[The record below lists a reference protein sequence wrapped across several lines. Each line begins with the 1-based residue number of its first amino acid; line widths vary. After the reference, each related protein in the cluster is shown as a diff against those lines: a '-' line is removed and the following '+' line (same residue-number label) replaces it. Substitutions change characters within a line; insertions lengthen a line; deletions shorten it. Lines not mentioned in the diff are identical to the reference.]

1 MNAQVEL
8 NLALL
13 LFLPWFAILGALF
26 WIYPRAPRTL
36 PRWLFDMGSLTLA
49 TVAAA
54 LGMYWSMVNAD
65 PTAGPIWKQVLASTV
80 SYGLFLLVMTVAIF
94 VRGRLITGPYRAA
107 LTRASGS
114 VSPSG
119 TTS

>member
-8 NLALL
+8 NLALI
-13 LFLPWFAILGALF
+13 LFLPWFLILGVLF

-36 PRWLFDMGSLTLA
+36 PRWLFDVGSLTLA

-54 LGMYWSMVNAD
+54 LGMYWSMYNAD

-80 SYGLFLLVMTVAIF
+80 SYGLFLGVMTAAIF
-94 VRGRLITGPYRAA
+94 ARGRFITGPYRAA
-107 LTRASGS
+107 LARSSES
-114 VSPSG
+114 VSLSG
-119 TTS
+119 TTP

>member
-13 LFLPWFAILGALF
+13 LFLPWFLILGVLF

-36 PRWLFDMGSLTLA
+36 PRWLFDVGSLTLA

-54 LGMYWSMVNAD
+54 LGMYWSMYNAD
-65 PTAGPIWKQVLASTV
+65 PAAGPIWKQVLASTV
-80 SYGLFLLVMTVAIF
+80 SYGLFLGVMTAAIF
-94 VRGRLITGPYRAA
+94 LRCRLITGPYRAA
-107 LTRASGS
+107 LARASAS
-114 VSPSG
+114 LSPSG
-119 TTS
+119 MTS

>member
-13 LFLPWFAILGALF
+13 LFLPWFLILGALF
-26 WIYPRAPRTL
+26 WIYPRAPRTQA
-36 PRWLFDMGSLTLA
+36 RWLFDAASLSLA

-54 LGMYWSMVNAD
+54 LGMYWGMYNAD

-80 SYGLFLLVMTVAIF
+80 SYGLFLAVMTAAVF
-94 VRGRLITGPYRAA
+94 LRGRLITGPYRAA
-107 LTRASGS
+107 LARSSGS

-119 TTS
+119 TTA